1 MGIRKGGI
9 RKLSMKKFGTPIG
22 AGPGVESEKVGFEG
36 AGTPVPNGFDLRAL
50 CFACLDLAFV
60 FAFGLWAGLA
70 FLCDLPG
77 LACLCLADGC

>member
-36 AGTPVPNGFDLRAL
+36 AGTPLPDGSFDL
-50 CFACLDLAFV
+50 CFACLGLAFA
-60 FAFGLWAGLA
+60 FASRLCLGLCLA
-70 FLCDLPG
+70 FLCDLFG
-77 LACLCLADGC
+77 LEGLCLTDGC